1 MIAVGAYSKGEAYCK
16 FFSSSV
22 GAHSRLFRG
31 GVANSR
37 TYGSCYLRI

>member
-22 GAHSRLFRG
+22 GAHSRRG
-31 GVANSR
+31 GGAFSR
-37 TYGSCYLRI
+37 GSGRFEDLR